1 MLQSMSPALP
11 QLSPGSGPLQVLGP
25 SSENRTE
32 LTPTL
37 SLPSHLLGRW
47 TQSSSPSFFAAP
59 TDEITQK
66 TDKKPAKFISPAQSD
81 SLSAYTSGFVVK
93 KPTEDRYFS
102 VSSSCSGSSQLQ
114 NPNVITSAL
123 GATHAELPANQR
135 GSSGSGWTNERQRR
149 AWKIVKYK
157 RSHSDLILGHNQTGS
172 GLLIYFPLFW
182 LNVWNSYNNNNNDD
196 NKNNKKK
203 KHNNKGVR
211 DGKVAC
217 FSFVYIYIFYNNI
230 IRFKKKGK
238 RGTTF
243 VVLLHPGLYIFL
255 SKPQEINWK
264 IKILFGPQRE
274 KQVIV
279 WLNTSEAAWIW
290 EMNQLNIVMSLFVFK
305 IRQRLLFS

>member
-1 MLQSMSPALP
+1 MSPALSRLWAP
-11 QLSPGSGPLQVLGP
+11 AGPRT

-66 TDKKPAKFISPAQSD
+66 TDKNPAKFISPAQSD
-81 SLSAYTSGFVVK
+81 SLSAYKSGFAVK

-102 VSSSCSGSSQLQ
+102 VSSSCSGSSQMQ

-149 AWKIVKYK
+149 AWKIVIHRRY
-157 RSHSDLILGHNQTGS
+157 HSDLILEHRQTGS
-172 GLLIYFPLFW
+172 GLLIYFHLFW
-182 LNVWNSYNNNNNDD
+182 LNVWNSYNNNNN
-196 NKNNKKK
+196 NNNNNKYNK
-203 KHNNKGVR
+203 KGVR

-217 FSFVYIYIFYNNI
+217 FSFVYTYSF
-230 IRFKKKGK
+230 
-238 RGTTF
+238 
-243 VVLLHPGLYIFL
+243 
-255 SKPQEINWK
+255 
-264 IKILFGPQRE
+264 
-274 KQVIV
+274 
-279 WLNTSEAAWIW
+279 
-290 EMNQLNIVMSLFVFK
+290 
-305 IRQRLLFS
+305 